1 MRARSSQTVTL
12 LLLGMLLADLVSGLL
27 CGARI
32 LGVAHRSSAPVVCR
46 ALAAGSID
54 DGYFEDLMVES
65 MESENDDDG
74 NGTSPSFKQ
83 QIEEL
88 KRVNREEEENMV
100 GVGDGLRKFRHHT
113 LQGIKR
119 MQAQDL
125 EGALSEF
132 DLARSS
138 NTSQPLVQRGIAL
151 YLLGRFEEA
160 AAQLAKDVERM
171 ESSKTYK
178 ASDIRLWLSACWNH
192 LGSPKKAKT
201 VLELNAYSAEGTLL
215 ESRHLMTNLLLFF
228 GLEKPLEEMLDVIGT
243 TERDAN
249 DVQGTIFYG
258 NFFLG
263 LYFESIGEND
273 MAKAFLDIPCG
284 SDRYDRQDLWYHVPR
299 MLAHQRGL

>member
-1 MRARSSQTVTL
+1 MRRACL
-12 LLLGMLLADLVSGLL
+12 LLLCLSMLLDLATGLL

-32 LGVAHRSSAPVVCR
+32 LGVALRSRVSHRP
-46 ALAAGSID
+46 LAVGSID
-54 DGYFEDLMVES
+54 DGYFEDWMEESVEKDRAN
-65 MESENDDDG
+65 ENG
-74 NGTSPSFKQ
+74 NGTTVPSVKQ

-88 KRVNREEEENMV
+88 KRVNSEAEDNMA

-113 LQGIKR
+113 QQGIKR
-119 MQAQDL
+119 LQVRDL

-138 NTSQPLVQRGIAL
+138 NTSQPLVQRGITL

-160 AAQLAKDVERM
+160 AAQLTKDVERM

-192 LGSPKKAKT
+192 LGSTKKAKT
-201 VLELNAYSAEGTLL
+201 ALELNAYSAEGTLL

-228 GLEKPLEEMLDVIGT
+228 GQEKTLEEMLDVIGT

-263 LYFESIGEND
+263 LYFESIGEMD

-284 SDRYDRQDLWYHVPR
+284 SDRYDKQDLWHHVPF
-299 MLAHQRGL
+299 MLARRMA

>member
-1 MRARSSQTVTL
+1 MRRASSCL
-12 LLLGMLLADLVSGLL
+12 LMLGPALLLLADLASGLL

-32 LGVAHRSSAPVVCR
+32 LGIALRSRVSHRP
-46 ALAAGSID
+46 LAVGSID
-54 DGYFEDLMVES
+54 DGCFEDLMVES
-65 MESENDDDG
+65 VEKERENENG
-74 NGTSPSFKQ
+74 NGTTPSFKQ

-88 KRVNREEEENMV
+88 KRVNSEAEDNMA

-113 LQGIKR
+113 QQGIKR
-119 MQAQDL
+119 LQARDL

-138 NTSQPLVQRGIAL
+138 NTSQPLVQRGITL

-160 AAQLAKDVERM
+160 AAQLTKDVERM

-201 VLELNAYSAEGTLL
+201 ALDLNAYSSEGTLL

-228 GLEKPLEEMLDVIGT
+228 GQEKTLEEMLDVIGT

-263 LYFESIGEND
+263 LYFESIGEKD

-284 SDRYDRQDLWYHVPR
+284 SDRYDDKQDLWMHVPF
-299 MLAHQRGL
+299 MLARRMA